1 MIFISN
7 SYFMHTS
14 EANQKSTDVNDKLLE
29 AEITNQNLNVP
40 RLQANSI
47 DDNFVKE
54 VIDDVIQ
61 DPQIGNE
68 E

>member
-1 MIFISN
+1 
-7 SYFMHTS
+7 MHTS
-14 EANQKSTDVNDKLLE
+14 EANQKSADVNDKLLE

-40 RLQANSI
+40 RHQANSI
-47 DDNFVKE
+47 ADNFVKE

>member
-1 MIFISN
+1 
-7 SYFMHTS
+7 MHTS

>member
-1 MIFISN
+1 
-7 SYFMHTS
+7 MHTS
-14 EANQKSTDVNDKLLE
+14 EANQKSADVNDKLLE

>member
-14 EANQKSTDVNDKLLE
+14 EANQKSADVNDKLLE

-40 RLQANSI
+40 RHQANSI
-47 DDNFVKE
+47 ADNFVKE
-54 VIDDVIQ
+54 VIDDVI
-61 DPQIGNE
+61 
-68 E
+68 